1 MADYTKKPPEN
12 SFGAEGS
19 LVNPLTF
26 RHIFTGKVTIQNVKT
41 SHIVECLLEDMEKL
55 RDGRWVPDGDSIDS
69 HMDYIEELA
78 RRVK

>member
-1 MADYTKKPPEN
+1 MADYTKKVPEN
-12 SFGAEGS
+12 SFG
-19 LVNPLTF
+19 LTF
-26 RHIFTGKVTIQNVKT
+26 QNVKT